1 MYNYC
6 RRSFYGSTK
15 VEECRSQ
22 LLLLPCSLSHC
33 VCVWGGWLLGMGGSG
48 L

>member
-6 RRSFYGSTK
+6 RRGFYGSTR
-15 VEECRSQ
+15 VECRSQ
-22 LLLLPCSLSHC
+22 LLLLPCSLCHC
-33 VCVWGGWLLGMGGSG
+33 ACVWGGWLLGVGGSG